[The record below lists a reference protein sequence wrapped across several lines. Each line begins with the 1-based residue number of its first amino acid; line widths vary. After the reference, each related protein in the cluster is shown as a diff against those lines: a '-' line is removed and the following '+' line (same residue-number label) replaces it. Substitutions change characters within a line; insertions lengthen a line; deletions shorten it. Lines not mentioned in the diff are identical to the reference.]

1 MLSVSSS
8 MGRLTLNVLL
18 SFAQFERGVRRA
30 SARQDR
36 GLHQWDRKPEG
47 RDNAFSLG
55 TLSQLFATQKLHQP
69 FGSMGPSTFT
79 QASGG
84 SKLRQLSQRS
94 LPFGEF

>member
-1 MLSVSSS
+1 V
-8 MGRLTLNVLL
+8 GRLTLNVLL
-18 SFAQFERGVRRA
+18 SFAQFEREVIGERVRHK
-30 SARQDR
+30 DR